1 MDATRKNCARVMASV
16 SSGQCTVARHWAGL
30 RRSAALPTS
39 VKKEVVA
46 LLSLGLGHR
55 EPRGDDSHHGAAP
68 GRARMI
74 PSSPM
79 RRSKRTAA
87 RIFVLLFV
95 ALLVGFYFTVG
106 TDVVGLGSVWAILGI
121 LAALVLI
128 VALYFV
134 T

>member
-1 MDATRKNCARVMASV
+1 
-16 SSGQCTVARHWAGL
+16 
-30 RRSAALPTS
+30 
-39 VKKEVVA
+39 
-46 LLSLGLGHR
+46 
-55 EPRGDDSHHGAAP
+55 
-68 GRARMI
+68 MI
-74 PSSPM
+74 PSSST

-128 VALYFV
+128 IALYFV
-134 T
+134 K

>member
-1 MDATRKNCARVMASV
+1 
-16 SSGQCTVARHWAGL
+16 
-30 RRSAALPTS
+30 
-39 VKKEVVA
+39 
-46 LLSLGLGHR
+46 
-55 EPRGDDSHHGAAP
+55 
-68 GRARMI
+68 MI
-74 PSSPM
+74 PSPPA
-79 RRSKRTAA
+79 RRSKRTAV

-128 VALYFV
+128 IALYFV

>member
-1 MDATRKNCARVMASV
+1 
-16 SSGQCTVARHWAGL
+16 
-30 RRSAALPTS
+30 
-39 VKKEVVA
+39 
-46 LLSLGLGHR
+46 
-55 EPRGDDSHHGAAP
+55 
-68 GRARMI
+68 MI
-74 PSSPM
+74 PSSST
-79 RRSKRTAA
+79 RRSKRTAV

-128 VALYFV
+128 IALTFV